1 MKIPKTKAS
10 NIKKVKSGWW
20 QNFFFFL
27 KKTSIKTGKEKDM
40 YLNQSATEEFKKRL
54 FLKETEKWSLH

>member
-20 QNFFFFL
+20 QNFFFF

-54 FLKETEKWSLH
+54 FLKET